1 MSSGRMLA
9 IGTVVVVL
17 SIVIGGIVAVDIYLR
32 RTSSEPEILR
42 PKPTVAAGATAQPM
56 LDPPPTP
63 TLIVIPI
70 VLPPTTVTAPPT
82 PTRVIVTDAASEPEP
97 EIYKIGPGDTLIG
110 IADRF
115 GVTVEEIVALN
126 QIENPSLI
134 SIGEELLIPPE

>member
-1 MSSGRMLA
+1 MSSGRMVAL
-9 IGTVVVVL
+9 GTVVAVL

-42 PKPTVAAGATAQPM
+42 PRPTVAAGTTAQPM

-82 PTRVIVTDAASEPEP
+82 PTKVRILDAASEPEP
-97 EIYKIGPGDTLIG
+97 EIYKIRLGDTLIG

-115 GVTVEEIVALN
+115 GVTVEELVDLN
-126 QIENPSLI
+126 QIENPSVI
-134 SIGEELLIPPE
+134 SVGQELLIPPE